1 MDFGRVW
8 VPATWVQVQSRVLTG
23 FESQLC
29 GFESQ
34 SVVNGFKTIGG
45 STSASVPPMNI
56 QDWFPLG
63 LTGLIPCSPRDSQ
76 EYSITL
82 QLKSI
87 NSSGFSF
94 LYGPTLTSIHDH
106 WTNHSFDYTD
116 LCQQSMSLLFSTLSR
131 FVIVFLPRSKCLLI
145 PWLQLPFAVILEPKK
160 TKSVVFPLFL
170 YQLALK
176 RWDWMSWS

>member
-1 MDFGRVW
+1 MNQFFASGC
-8 VPATWVQVQSRVLTG
+8 QST
-23 FESQLC
+23 E
-29 GFESQ
+29 
-34 SVVNGFKTIGG
+34 
-45 STSASVPPMNI
+45 TSASASVLPMNI
-56 QDWFPLG
+56 QNWFSLG

-145 PWLQLPFAVILEPKK
+145 SWLQLPFAVILEPKK

-170 YQLALK
+170 YQFALK
-176 RWDWMSWS
+176 RWDWMS